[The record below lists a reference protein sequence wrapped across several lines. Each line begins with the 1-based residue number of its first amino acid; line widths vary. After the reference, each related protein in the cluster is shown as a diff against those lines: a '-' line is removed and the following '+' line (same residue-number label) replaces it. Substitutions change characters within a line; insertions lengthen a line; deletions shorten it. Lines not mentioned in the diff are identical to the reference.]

1 MDMNTFTSYVSAC
14 HESQNYSGPSV
25 YFHTKVIE
33 KYRTTG
39 HYDNLLSDNQYIEYI
54 YATLSSWGMH
64 RMTKNVLLK
73 EFENFKEVI
82 NFNRDG
88 LIELN
93 KYKLETIQSIKDIED
108 LLLKVFNNLIVME
121 KGSKIVGTSKA
132 LHHLLP
138 DLVPPIDR
146 RNTINFFY
154 EDPLKKQ
161 VSIPKDEDKCFLE
174 ILGEYLEITRKL
186 NLTFRGYLHKNIF
199 DTSVPKIIDN
209 AIIGF
214 VQKEEGKV

>member
-1 MDMNTFTSYVSAC
+1 MNTFKSYVLAC
-14 HESQNYSGPSV
+14 HKSQNYSGPSV
-25 YFHTKVIE
+25 YFHTRVIE
-33 KYRTTG
+33 KYRNTDN
-39 HYDNLLSDNQYIEYI
+39 YDKLLSDNQYIEYI
-54 YATLSSWGMH
+54 YATLTSWGMH

-73 EFENFKEVI
+73 EFKEFKKTI
-82 NFNRDG
+82 DLNRDS

-93 KYKLETIQSIKDIED
+93 KYKLETIQSIED
-108 LLLKVFNNLIVME
+108 MKKSLLKVFNNLIVMK

-161 VSIPKDEDKCFLE
+161 VSIPKDEDKSFFE
-174 ILGEYLEITRKL
+174 ILGEYIDITKNL
-186 NLTFRGYLHKNIF
+186 NLTLRSFPNKNVF

-214 VQKEEGKV
+214 IQKKEGKV